1 MSVRLRPPALSAGG
15 RSAAGMPIGGLA
27 ADKCPRRIRII
38 EFADFP
44 RSASGQMRRHEPE
57 ARLAKESAPERGR

>member
-1 MSVRLRPPALSAGG
+1 
-15 RSAAGMPIGGLA
+15 MPIGGLA

-44 RSASGQMRRHEPE
+44 RSASSQMRRHEPE